1 MKKIFALLGLLFILT
16 SAVRSQEINLDEL
29 LQKYFKAAAY
39 DKLQKVNT
47 IISYGTLVQQDL
59 MPIKIVRMR
68 PDKYLQEFDVADM
81 TAYQAY
87 DGSTAWMTAPWTGNP
102 RPQPLPD
109 DRLKDIKV
117 KADFNGLLFHW
128 KAKGEVVEL
137 AGTDTVDNTLAY
149 KIKVTRK
156 DGGIEHY
163 SIDKKSFILLKRQYT
178 RVVKGKEMKMD
189 VVYRDYKEVDGIPFA
204 FTLENRMG
212 GETQNSIKFDS
223 VVLNRPVNEKVFA
236 LPN

>member
-149 KIKVTRK
+149 KIKVT
-156 DGGIEHY
+156 
-163 SIDKKSFILLKRQYT
+163 L
-178 RVVKGKEMKMD
+178 
-189 VVYRDYKEVDGIPFA
+189 
-204 FTLENRMG
+204 
-212 GETQNSIKFDS
+212 
-223 VVLNRPVNEKVFA
+223 
-236 LPN
+236 